1 MEIINEPVRLAPNM
15 PVGDYVTYN
24 LASPLDTTV
33 KAACHQVGCQA
44 YAHGWET
51 KIDETSPLGKSQ
63 ADYIRRRSGRD
74 FKESHTAEGLTVFTF
89 PAFQRC
95 FADHKTRPESYAV
108 RGGDWRGNPTGMV
121 RQHVN
126 AADWVED
133 FSEHQD
139 QIKTLIERG

>member
-1 MEIINEPVRLAPNM
+1 MFHQEPVRIQPNM

-33 KAACHQVGCQA
+33 QAACHQVGCQA
-44 YAHGWET
+44 YAHGWQT
-51 KIDETSPLGKSQ
+51 VIDESTPMGKNQ
-63 ADYIRRRSGRD
+63 GDYIRHQSKRD
-74 FKESHTAEGLTVFTF
+74 FKESRTGEGLTVFTF
-89 PAFQRC
+89 SAFQRC
-95 FADHKTRPESYAV
+95 FADHKTRPEVYAV

-121 RQHVN
+121 RRHVN

-139 QIKTLIERG
+139 EIKTLIERG